1 MHWLSWLLWL
11 QARNREYNGW
21 FQESSNEYYIDGAEN
36 EIAEIRKSLA
46 EANHDELELE
56 VGDLLWDALS
66 LINKLDHAWLI
77 DMNRVCTRAVAK
89 FAERMPYNVEWYFEW
104 DMRKRHEIWE
114 ETKKLQ
120 KSRGLDENH
129 PLVLKVWEGMKNTK
143 DKEKIHN

>member
-1 MHWLSWLLWL
+1 MQWLSWLLWL
-11 QARNREYNGW
+11 QARNRLYNGW

-46 EANHDELELE
+46 EQNHDELELE

-77 DMNRVCTRAVAK
+77 DMDRVCTRAVAK
-89 FAERMPYNVEWYFEW
+89 FAERMPYVVEWYFEW
-104 DMRKRHEIWE
+104 DMERRHETWE
-114 ETKKLQ
+114 EAKKLQ

-129 PLVLKVWEGMKNTK
+129 PLVQKVWNTIK
-143 DKEKIHN
+143 EEIKEKK

>member
-1 MHWLSWLLWL
+1 MQWLSWLLWL
-11 QARNREYNGW
+11 QARNRLYNGW

-36 EIAEIRKSLA
+36 EIAEIRKSLT

-77 DMNRVCTRAVAK
+77 DMDRVCTRAVAK
-89 FAERMPYNVEWYFEW
+89 FAERMPYVVEWYFEW
-104 DMRKRHEIWE
+104 DMERRHETWE

-129 PLVLKVWEGMKNTK
+129 PLVLKVWEGVKNTK
-143 DKEKIHN
+143 DKGQNT